1 MFTCSACGEC
11 CQHVGD
17 VKEIE
22 SVDGVCI
29 NYNPSTKLCK
39 IYDNRPL
46 ICRVDEGHSKF
57 FANMEIEEY
66 YKANYEVCAKF
77 RKDLDNAK

>member
-1 MFTCSACGEC
+1 MSFQCNKCGIC
-11 CQHVGD
+11 CQHINTPLI
-17 VKEIE
+17 K
-22 SVDGVCI
+22 SVDGVCV
-29 NYNPSTKLCK
+29 NYNPSTKLCN

-46 ICRVDEGHSKF
+46 ICRVDEGHSMF